1 MPKFIDLQG
10 ERFGRLTVLYRDISR
25 NGSRGHTYWI
35 CRCDCGKFKTVRSDE
50 LRNELIVSC
59 GCYHAEITSEIGK
72 RINLKHGMSNSR
84 LFKIWSGMKARCYN
98 KNVPAYKNYGG
109 RGIFVCTLWIESFEE
124 FEKWSFKH
132 GYSDCLEIDR
142 IDNNGPYSPQNCRW
156 VSRKENCRNR
166 RNNYQVEVNGIIYQ
180 SAAEAAEKLKILP
193 TSLNNQI
200 KKRGKRLCFIEEGG
214 RKIWSSAS

>member
-10 ERFGRLTVLYRDISR
+10 ERFGRLTVLYRDVSR
-25 NGSRGHTYWI
+25 NGSGGHTYWI
-35 CRCDCGKFKTVRSDE
+35 CRCDCGNFKTVRSDE
-50 LRNELIVSC
+50 LRNGLIVSC

-98 KNVPAYKNYGG
+98 KNVPAYKNYGE
-109 RGIFVCTLWIESFEE
+109 RGISVCTSWIESFEE

-166 RNNYQVEVNGIIYQ
+166 RNNYPVEVNGIIYQ